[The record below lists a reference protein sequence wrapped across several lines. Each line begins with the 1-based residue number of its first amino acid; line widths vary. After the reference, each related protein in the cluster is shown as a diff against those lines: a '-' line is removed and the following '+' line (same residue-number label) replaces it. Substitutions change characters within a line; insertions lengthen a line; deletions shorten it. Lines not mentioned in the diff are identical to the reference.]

1 MGFIEE
7 EIRSNARVK
16 GSILQAS
23 RKDFETLE
31 MKVGERITNYF
42 ARVLAVASKMRVYG
56 EQMKDVTI
64 VEKILRSLTDKINY
78 VVCSIEESK
87 DVDAL
92 TIDEPQSSLIVHEQ
106 KFHEQWRRTSSKG
119 HC

>member
-31 MKVGERITNYF
+31 MKVGEIITNYF
-42 ARVLAVASKMRVYG
+42 ARVLSVVSKMRVYG
-56 EQMKDVTI
+56 EQMKDITI
-64 VEKILRSLTDKINY
+64 VEKAKIPK
-78 VVCSIEESK
+78 CLKLE
-87 DVDAL
+87 
-92 TIDEPQSSLIVHEQ
+92 
-106 KFHEQWRRTSSKG
+106 WRGTSSKG
-119 HC
+119 RY